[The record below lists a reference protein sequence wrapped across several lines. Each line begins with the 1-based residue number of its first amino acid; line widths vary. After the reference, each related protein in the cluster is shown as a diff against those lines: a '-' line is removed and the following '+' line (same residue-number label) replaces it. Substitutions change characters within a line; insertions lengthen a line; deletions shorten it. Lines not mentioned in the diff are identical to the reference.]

1 MFGSVRCCGL
11 PCTWERKWWLVKTV
25 LPPSCTWNQLL
36 FSPNPFIFVLSS
48 HYFIFCVTSNN
59 LLLLVIILSPYIVV
73 ILYYVTLTS
82 SLVPLSLIISSYP
95 IKVTIFMIT
104 LYPCVFVLFHF
115 LFSNKITHPCCYN
128 TKHYTIPPCTLA
140 ASSEHW
146 SRPWGCSKVPWVQT
160 CNIQKIISTTMSHA
174 KKKFKNRTNRYL
186 YKHNV

>member
-25 LPPSCTWNQLL
+25 LPPCCTLNQLL

-59 LLLLVIILSPYIVV
+59 LLLLVITLSPYIVV
-73 ILYYVTLTS
+73 ISYYVTLTS
-82 SLVPLSLIISSYP
+82 SLVLLSHIISYIPS
-95 IKVTIFMIT
+95 ILVTKFMIT
-104 LYPCVFVLFHF
+104 LYPCVFVLFYF

-146 SRPWGCSKVPWVQT
+146 SRPWGCSMAPWVQT
-160 CNIQKIISTTMSHA
+160 CNI
-174 KKKFKNRTNRYL
+174 
-186 YKHNV
+186 